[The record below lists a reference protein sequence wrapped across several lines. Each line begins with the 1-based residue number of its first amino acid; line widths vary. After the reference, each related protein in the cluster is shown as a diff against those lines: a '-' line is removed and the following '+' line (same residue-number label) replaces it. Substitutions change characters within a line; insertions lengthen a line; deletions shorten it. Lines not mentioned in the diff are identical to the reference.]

1 MTKTRTKRAHTDTT
15 VPHIAADPRD
25 TMAALSRTPPPPARD
40 LSDGKRLRKAHEQ
53 IEASR
58 TKNRQR
64 KARFDAAHAKGM
76 KALAKHDYG
85 VLEEAIR
92 EEGDI
97 VGEITEAINKK
108 AAAPKRKKKGR

>member
-15 VPHIAADPRD
+15 VPHIAADPHD
-25 TMAALSRTPPPPARD
+25 IMAALLPAPPPPAGD
-40 LSDGKRLRKAHEQ
+40 PSNGKRVRKSHEQ

-58 TKNRQR
+58 EKNRQR

-85 VLEEAIR
+85 VLDEAIG

-97 VGEITEAINKK
+97 VGEMTEAINRK
-108 AAAPKRKKKGR
+108 AAAPRRKKKGR